1 MEIIGI
7 ILVVAYLMFARGT
20 RLEFD
25 DQIEA
30 LRLANNRNVRE
41 IDELKAETEKLQ
53 EQIDRLNWLKMTNK
67 E

>member
-7 ILVVAYLMFARGT
+7 ILVVLYLIHARGT

-25 DQIEA
+25 DKIED

-41 IDELKAETEKLQ
+41 IDELKAEIEKLQ
-53 EQIDRLNWLKMTNK
+53 EQINSLKWG
-67 E
+67 

>member
-7 ILVVAYLMFARGT
+7 ILVVLYLMHARGT
-20 RLEFD
+20 RLKFVG
-25 DQIEA
+25 QIED

-53 EQIDRLNWLKMTNK
+53 EQINSLKWG
-67 E
+67 